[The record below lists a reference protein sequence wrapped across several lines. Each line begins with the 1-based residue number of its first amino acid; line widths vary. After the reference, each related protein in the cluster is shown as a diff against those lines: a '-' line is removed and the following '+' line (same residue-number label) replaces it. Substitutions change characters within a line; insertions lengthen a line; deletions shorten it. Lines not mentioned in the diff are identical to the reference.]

1 MPDLTEQ
8 QIIQLVDRIKQE
20 PLLLQKLTDRVYRL
34 MQEEAE
40 NQRDRQGNSR
50 RLK

>member
-1 MPDLTEQ
+1 MPDLTQ
-8 QIIQLVDRIKQE
+8 QKIEELSDRVKQD

-34 MQEEAE
+34 MQSEAE

>member
-1 MPDLTEQ
+1 MPDLTDQ
-8 QIIQLVDRIKQE
+8 QITQLADRVKQD
-20 PLLLQKLTDRVYRL
+20 PLLLQKLTDRIYRL
-34 MQEEAE
+34 MQEEVE